1 MSKDGRNTGHE
12 RDTHREPRAQ
22 GLWREAYAAGQIA
35 LVRERPSA
43 GGLLRAGYKTES
55 GVAGWA

>member
-1 MSKDGRNTGHE
+1 MSKDGRNAEYE
-12 RDTHREPRAQ
+12 RSMRREPRAQ
-22 GLWREAYAAGQIA
+22 GLRPEAYAAGQIA

-55 GVAGWA
+55 GVAG